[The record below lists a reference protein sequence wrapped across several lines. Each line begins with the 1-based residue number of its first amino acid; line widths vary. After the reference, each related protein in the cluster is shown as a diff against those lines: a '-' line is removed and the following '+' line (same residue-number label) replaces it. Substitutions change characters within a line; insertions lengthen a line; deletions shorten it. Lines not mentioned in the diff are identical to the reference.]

1 MIKSDFNMKRRE
13 SANGFQKF
21 YSDDDIQLAKSALSE
36 LPDLTAQRKTLRDF
50 LDAIRDDIIVP

>member
-1 MIKSDFNMKRRE
+1 MASK
-13 SANGFQKF
+13 KF

-50 LDAIRDDIIVP
+50 LDAIRDDIIVLVRTK